1 MMWLQ
6 SVHTSLVLQ
15 PREPP
20 PMSVASASRPR
31 ASTRPPCLK
40 PSSELRSMNTPSGV
54 NTSA

>member
-6 SVHTSLVLQ
+6 SVHTSFVLQ

-20 PMSVASASRPR
+20 PMSVASASRPL
-31 ASTRPPCLK
+31 ASTRPPALN
-40 PSSELRSMNTPSGV
+40 PASEFLSMNSPSGV